1 MHGISK
7 SYRSPHYAYLHLH
20 IHEQKILTLND
31 YLLFVFEKKKYSDKI
46 IKSRNL
52 KQIIFIGYETLLI
65 AQTISFS

>member
-7 SYRSPHYAYLHLH
+7 SYRSPLSAYLHLH
-20 IHEQKILTLND
+20 IHEQKILNLYN